1 MNTAL
6 SLVQARVSR
15 EEPDGLLESFTAGPM
30 TLTLE
35 RRRESLSR
43 RLRQL
48 ESRRENELI
57 VEMFE
62 QQLQDL
68 NPPAEVRGARP
79 KLRLYKPDE
88 NS

>member
-1 MNTAL
+1 MAT
-6 SLVQARVSR
+6 
-15 EEPDGLLESFTAGPM
+15 E
-30 TLTLE
+30 
-35 RRRESLSR
+35 RRESLSR

-57 VEMFE
+57 VALFE

-68 NPPAEVRGARP
+68 NPPAEVSGSRP